1 LTTPPTTP
9 GPLRRTP
16 LHALHVE
23 LGAKMVEFG
32 GWDMPL
38 QYQGI
43 VAEHRAVR
51 SAVGLFDVSHMGEVS
66 LRGPGA
72 GAAVQRLITNDATKL
87 EDGGALYTLICM
99 PSGGIVDD
107 CIVYRRASDDYMIIV
122 NASNTDKDLAW
133 MREHAGRGPG
143 APEIADESEQTGL
156 IAVQGPAAVALCDRL
171 ADADLASVPRFHFAR
186 CQVAGVPSLV
196 ARTGYTGEDGFE
208 LACPADRAP
217 DLWSALLAEGAAEGV
232 QAIGLGARDT
242 LRLEARLCL
251 YGNDIDDTTTPLEA
265 GLGWAVKLDAGDF
278 IGRDALVRQKTDGVK
293 RSLVGFRIDG
303 RGIARHGYPI
313 VDRGRAPD
321 EQVIGQ
327 VTSGTTGITVGAAI
341 GMGYVP
347 VSHAAAGG
355 ALTVDCR
362 GKDVTAH
369 VVKGP
374 FYQRG
379 RGAS

>member
-1 LTTPPTTP
+1 LATPPRTST
-9 GPLRRTP
+9 PLRRTP
-16 LHALHVE
+16 LHELHVE
-23 LGAKMVEFG
+23 RGARMVEFG

-43 VAEHRAVR
+43 VAEHRTVR
-51 SAVGLFDVSHMGEVS
+51 SQVGLFDVSHMGEVA
-66 LRGPGA
+66 LLGQGA
-72 GAAVQRLITNDATKL
+72 AAAVQHLITNDASKL
-87 EDGGALYTLICM
+87 DDGGALYTLLCT
-99 PSGGIVDD
+99 PTGGIVDD
-107 CIVYRRASDDYMIIV
+107 CIVYRRAADDYLIVV
-122 NASNTDKDLAW
+122 NASNAAKDLDW
-133 MREHAGRGPG
+133 MRAHAGT
-143 APEIADESEQTGL
+143 AKVVDESDQTAL

-171 ADADLASVPRFHFAR
+171 ADVDLSAVKRFHFAS
-186 CQVAGVPSLV
+186 CQLAGVPCMA

-208 LACPADRAP
+208 LACPADRAAE
-217 DLWSALLAEGAAEGV
+217 LWTALLTEGEADGAAP
-232 QAIGLGARDT
+232 IGLGARDT

-251 YGNDIDDTTTPLEA
+251 YGNDIDETTTPLEA

-278 IGRDALVRQKTDGVK
+278 IGRDVLVRQKAEGPR
-293 RSLVGFRIDG
+293 RSLIGFRIDG
-303 RGIARHGYPI
+303 RGVARHDYPI
-313 VDRGRAPD
+313 VDRALPREGD
-321 EQVIGQ
+321 GGQVIGR

-347 VSHAAAGG
+347 VSHAAAGS
-355 ALTVDCR
+355 ALTIDCR